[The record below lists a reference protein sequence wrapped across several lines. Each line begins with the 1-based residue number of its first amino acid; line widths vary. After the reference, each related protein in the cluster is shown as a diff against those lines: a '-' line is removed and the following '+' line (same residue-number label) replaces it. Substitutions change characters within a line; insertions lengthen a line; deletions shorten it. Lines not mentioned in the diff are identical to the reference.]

1 MKNSSLSPSR
11 DVYHSPKTVTRFPP
25 SDRVWEETL
34 RGDAPPHPKKSPA
47 PTSPFLETNLN
58 ELITES
64 LAHLRGSR
72 LSLPGQVAHSQ
83 SPSKAVLRD
92 PETLDMLLKAAEEVK
107 QKWSQR
113 QSLSGQQGPLTPN
126 SRKLLVQRMIE
137 RNRKK
142 LQGEEESGQR
152 VETEPAR
159 RQDWE
164 EEEEEQPYTSPSPVK
179 AVHKEES
186 PRVEAYTSSVTDT
199 SSVKKLRAELKAYR
213 EKYRKI
219 EAMYAT
225 LLTHREHENPQN
237 KYKRLYESLRQKYTH
252 DQVLS
257 I

>member
-11 DVYHSPKTVTRFPP
+11 DVYHSPKTVVRFPP
-25 SDRVWEETL
+25 SDRIWEETL
-34 RGDAPPHPKKSPA
+34 RGDVPPHSKKSPG
-47 PTSPFLETNLN
+47 PKSPPHEADLN

-72 LSLPGQVAHSQ
+72 LSLPEQVAHSQ

-92 PETLDMLLKAAEEVK
+92 PGTLDMLLKAAEEVK

-113 QSLSGQQGPLTPN
+113 QSLNSQQGPLTPN

-142 LQGEEESGQR
+142 LQSEEQPGQR
-152 VETEPAR
+152 VDTEPAKT
-159 RQDWE
+159 QDWE
-164 EEEEEQPYTSPSPVK
+164 DEEQPYTSPSPMRV
-179 AVHKEES
+179 VHTEES
-186 PRVEAYTSSVTDT
+186 PRVETFSSPL
-199 SSVKKLRAELKAYR
+199 SEASPVKKLRAELKAYR

-252 DQVLS
+252 DQVLF